1 VTDLTEK
8 SHSSCPKPTE
18 DGAGLQSVFCTQA
31 CLFPTLHPM
40 LLSWIFLLS
49 TGPVCR
55 AWMTSPCPIA
65 SWPSSGHQRQRDCR
79 TKTPSSRTM
88 TSSASAFECIVI
100 DDRGDDPASPCF
112 PPIPFRD
119 EASFVLAGGELPST
133 SSGSPPQTMPIRQSL
148 SSPHPL
154 LSPPRRIPN
163 PYGWMRDDSR
173 TNATVLDH
181 LRAENEYG
189 ERMISHLADLRE
201 ELYREVSATSVFIW
215 IFSCHSRQC

>member
-1 VTDLTEK
+1 
-8 SHSSCPKPTE
+8 
-18 DGAGLQSVFCTQA
+18 
-31 CLFPTLHPM
+31 M

-55 AWMTSPCPIA
+55 AWMTSPRPIA

-88 TSSASAFECIVI
+88 TSSASAFECVVI

-133 SSGSPPQTMPIRQSL
+133 SSSSSDGPGSPTQTMPIRQSL

-189 ERMISHLADLRE
+189 DRMISHLADLRE
-201 ELYREVSATSVFIW
+201 ELYREVRTKCVFI
-215 IFSCHSRQC
+215 

>member
-1 VTDLTEK
+1 
-8 SHSSCPKPTE
+8 
-18 DGAGLQSVFCTQA
+18 
-31 CLFPTLHPM
+31 M

-49 TGPVCR
+49 TSPVCR
-55 AWMTSPCPIA
+55 AWMTSPRPIA
-65 SWPSSGHQRQRDCR
+65 SWPSSGSGHHQQRDCR
-79 TKTPSSRTM
+79 TRTPSSRPT
-88 TSSASAFECIVI
+88 TSSASAFEGVAI
-100 DDRGDDPASPCF
+100 DDHEDDASPCF

-119 EASFVLAGGELPST
+119 EASFVLAGELPST
-133 SSGSPPQTMPIRQSL
+133 SSSSDGPVSPPQTMPMRQSL

-201 ELYREVSATSVFIW
+201 ELYREVSTSVFI
-215 IFSCHSRQC
+215 